1 LYAQYIKAPEVTK
14 KRIYLENMTTILS
27 KLGNVIVTDQNG
39 ANVLPLL
46 QMQLNKEPAK
56 TAKKD

>member
-1 LYAQYIKAPEVTK
+1 AQYIKAPEVTK
-14 KRIYLENMTTILS
+14 KRIYLENMTKILS

-46 QMQLNKEPAK
+46 QMQLNKEPVK
-56 TAKKD
+56 STKKD

>member
-1 LYAQYIKAPEVTK
+1 VKAPEVTK
-14 KRIYLENMTTILS
+14 KRIYLENMGSILS

-46 QMQLNKEPAK
+46 QMQLNKEN
-56 TAKKD
+56 AKKD